1 MQAITGEEGGAGR
14 SCEKSVYDG
23 GGGGGAGVA
32 YDPVEVGMRAFLGL
46 TRREELKREGKA
58 RDIKKVPSFS
68 VGKKDGLV
76 WFWFCC
82 RFM

>member
-58 RDIKKVPSFS
+58 RDIKKVPSLF
-68 VGKKDGLV
+68 VGKRMV
-76 WFWFCC
+76 WFWFLVYY